1 MPPRSSNPVVVFALA
16 PNTANIEVRVSIL
29 KAYIPLFSYIQH
41 TSHVPTAPISLP
53 NTSPSTLKSLIR
65 WLNADEAPPH
75 LSAADFP
82 LILKLWVLARSLGL
96 WQFQNACLRLG
107 IAAMQ
112 WRYSICEIDTVK
124 WVYENTDLGSP
135 LRDYVIKIFCQRGAP
150 VEKGVFSKEVG
161 ELGILRDASSWLWEL
176 EKVRKAFHNKTAV
189 EPDWREEAYP
199 LPEALVF
206 DETGVVL
213 PDMHFVKAEGAFWGA
228 EAVAKQLGLC

>member
-16 PNTANIEVRVSIL
+16 PNTPNIEVRVSIL

-41 TSHVPTAPISLP
+41 PSHVPTAPISLP

-65 WLNADEAPPH
+65 
-75 LSAADFP
+75 
-82 LILKLWVLARSLGL
+82 
-96 WQFQNACLRLG
+96 
-107 IAAMQ
+107 
-112 WRYSICEIDTVK
+112 
-124 WVYENTDLGSP
+124 P

-199 LPEALVF
+199 LPGALVF